1 MQQTRLNNILN
12 SVVERLGLFFGNPW
26 RRLSLVIMSFLL
38 GIFIGE
44 AVSTTAGQTGSWDIT
59 LAAILLL
66 VTELISQFVYSRKG
80 ESGKRKA
87 LLIDVINVLKIGLV
101 YSLYLEAFKLGS

>member
-1 MQQTRLNNILN
+1 MQNTRLNNIFN
-12 SVVERLGLFFGNPW
+12 SVVQRLGLFFGNPW
-26 RRLSLVIMSFLL
+26 RRLSLVTMSFLI

-66 VTELISQFVYSRKG
+66 FTELISQFVYSRKG
-80 ESGKRKA
+80 DGGKRRA
-87 LLIDVINVLKIGLV
+87 LWLEVLNVFKIGLV